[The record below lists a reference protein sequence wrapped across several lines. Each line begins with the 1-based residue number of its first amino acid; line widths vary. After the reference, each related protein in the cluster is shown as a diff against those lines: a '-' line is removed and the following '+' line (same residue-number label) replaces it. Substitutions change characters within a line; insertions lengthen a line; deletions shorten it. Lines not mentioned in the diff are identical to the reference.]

1 MRFPF
6 RLKLALLASTFAS
19 VPLLVVGWLVIDVN
33 ERELESTTEALSI
46 ALAEQVAGDVDRRA
60 EATERALG
68 AVGSALTDAS
78 LERPTRLALAL
89 RLLDATPEL
98 DVVAIYDAEGVL
110 IDRMRAAEA
119 ASVTTPDPLGAAL
132 RARALAEGAAI
143 APATRDGEHV
153 RVLLVVPLR
162 AHGAVT
168 GYAAAPVSLAPI
180 EEEVARLSSVQLAG
194 DEGELVVIDDAS
206 RAVVRGRAPLRLEV
220 LDDAPAAPGARSE
233 SGEHVDAAGR
243 AWLRTV
249 ARVERW
255 PWRVVADVPRD
266 VALASLRETRTIVAV
281 AIAAAL
287 LSAFVASWLLA
298 QRMAAPIAALVAFTR
313 DLAARRFDRR
323 PAVSTGD
330 ELDVLARALGDAA
343 SELDRSEKRAREE
356 AAIRAD
362 LGRYLPAEIVEK
374 IVRREQSMELGGRRV
389 SLTVLFADVVAF
401 TPLSER
407 LPPEQVVSLLN
418 ELFTLLTEA
427 VFRHGGTV
435 DKLIGD
441 CVMALWGAPTAHV
454 DHARRA
460 VLAAQ
465 DMVRFCE
472 SANAGWKERYGVEVR
487 LAIGIHSGEAV
498 VGNVGSRERMEYTAI
513 GDVVNVAAR
522 LETIA
527 RPQQILVSRAT
538 AQAIAGEFDVTPL
551 GPRELAGRK
560 EPVELHEVAW

>member
-33 ERELESTTEALSI
+33 ERELESTTEQLAI
-46 ALAEQVAGDVDRRA
+46 ALAEEIAGDIDARA
-60 EATERALG
+60 AGTERALG
-68 AVGSALTDAS
+68 AIGAALTDAS
-78 LERPTRLALAL
+78 LDEPTRLALAL

-98 DVVAIYDAEGVL
+98 DVVAIYGADGAL
-110 IDRMRAAEA
+110 IDRMRSEEAAAVETPDVLDAALGAEA
-119 ASVTTPDPLGAAL
+119 RAHGAAV
-132 RARALAEGAAI
+132 AS
-143 APATRDGEHV
+143 ATRDASGV
-153 RVLLVVPLR
+153 RVLLVVPLSVR
-162 AHGAVT
+162 GTAT
-168 GYAAAPVSLAPI
+168 GFAAAPVSLAPI
-180 EEEVARLSSVQLAG
+180 DEEIARLASVQLAG
-194 DEGELVVIDDAS
+194 DEGALVVIDERS
-206 RAVVRGRAPLRLEV
+206 RAVMGGPEAETLAVIA
-220 LDDAPAAPGARSE
+220 DAPPAPGARSE

-281 AIAAAL
+281 AIATAL
-287 LSAFVASWLLA
+287 VLAFAASWLLA
-298 QRMAAPIAALVAFTR
+298 QRMAAPIATLVAFTR

-323 PAVSTGD
+323 PTVRTGD
-330 ELDVLARALGDAA
+330 EMDVLAKALGDAA
-343 SELDRSEKRAREE
+343 EELDRSEKRAREE
-356 AAIRAD
+356 AAIRSD

-374 IVRREQSMELGGRRV
+374 IVRREQSMELGGQRV
-389 SLTVLFADVVAF
+389 PITVLFADVVAF

-441 CVMALWGAPTAHV
+441 CVMALWGAPSAHA

-465 DMVRFCE
+465 DMARFCE

-487 LAIGIHSGEAV
+487 LAIGIHTGEAV

-538 AQAIAGEFDVTPL
+538 ADAIAGDFEVTPL
-551 GPRELAGRK
+551 GARELAGRK
-560 EPVELHEVAW
+560 EPVELCEVAW

>member
-19 VPLLVVGWLVIDVN
+19 IPLLVVGWLVIDVN
-33 ERELESTTEALSI
+33 ERELESTTQALAI
-46 ALAEQVAGDVDRRA
+46 ALAEEVASDVDERA
-60 EATERALG
+60 TATERALG
-68 AVGSALTDAS
+68 AIGTALTDAS
-78 LERPTRLALAL
+78 LDEPTRLALAL
-89 RLLDATPEL
+89 RLLEASPGL
-98 DVVAIYDAEGVL
+98 DVVAIYDGRGAL
-110 IDRMRAAEA
+110 IDRMRASTA
-119 ASVTTPDPLGAAL
+119 AAVTTPDTLDDAL
-132 RARALAEGAAI
+132 RARARDHGVAI
-143 APATRDGEHV
+143 APATRDGSEV
-153 RVLLVVPLR
+153 RVLLVVPLS
-162 AHGAVT
+162 AGGTAT
-168 GYAAAPVSLAPI
+168 GYAAAQVTLAPI
-180 EEEVARLSSVQLAG
+180 EDEVARLSSAQLAS
-194 DEGELVVIDDAS
+194 DEGALVVIDESARIVAGARAGAS
-206 RAVVRGRAPLRLEV
+206 LATLE
-220 LDDAPAAPGARSE
+220 DAPPAAGARSE
-233 SGEHVDAAGR
+233 SGEHVDRGGR

-266 VALASLRETRTIVAV
+266 VALASLRETRAIV
-281 AIAAAL
+281 AIAIATAL
-287 LSAFVASWLLA
+287 ALAFAASWLLA
-298 QRMAAPIAALVAFTR
+298 RRLAAPVATLAAYTR

-323 PAVSTGD
+323 PSLSTGD
-330 ELDVLARALGDAA
+330 EMEVLAKALGDAA
-343 SELDRSEKRAREE
+343 EELDRSERRAREE

-374 IVRREQSMELGGRRV
+374 IVRREQSMELGGQRIPI
-389 SLTVLFADVVAF
+389 TVLFADVVAF

-441 CVMALWGAPTAHV
+441 CVMALWGAPTAQA

-465 DMVRFCE
+465 DMARFCE

-487 LAIGIHSGEAV
+487 LAIGIHTGEAV

-538 AQAIAGEFDVTPL
+538 AEAIAGDFDVTPL
-551 GPRELAGRK
+551 GARELAGRK